1 MDYKESLQYL
11 EGLNVFGSKL
21 GLSRIERLVALLGHP
36 ESRYGTVHVTG
47 TNGKG
52 SVAAMTASILSKAHL
67 KTGLYISPHL
77 TSYTERMGIDGVPIS
92 EADFAAVI
100 SSAAAAAEKMLAE
113 GEEQPTEFEV
123 LTAAAFLYFAEKK
136 VDYAVIEVGLGGLLD
151 STNVITPEVSVI
163 TNVALEHADRCGG
176 TLEGVAEHKAGIIK
190 DGVPVVTAA
199 AGAPLAVLQ
208 RTAEEKG
215 ADIFVLGED
224 FSAKAAGHD
233 EEGQCMDFS
242 SALLGIREARYT
254 LSLAGSCQIA
264 NAALAVMAAELL
276 RSSNP
281 SIVQETIAAGLADT
295 RWPGRFERFSAAGR
309 TVLVDG
315 AHNPAGAAALKDSLD
330 TYYPDEGRVF
340 LLGILRDKDYKTM
353 LATLLHKGDIVVITQ
368 PESER
373 AGDPEVLGA
382 CARELAARVET
393 VPDAGEA
400 LARALELTDERRILC
415 VAGSLYLIGE
425 IRQMLL
431 KRGT

>member
-52 SVAAMTASILSKAHL
+52 SVAAMTASILSKAHRR
-67 KTGLYISPHL
+67 TGLYISPHL
-77 TSYTERMGIDGVPIS
+77 TSYTERMGIDGAPIS

-100 SSAAAAAEKMLAE
+100 SSAAEAAERMRAE

-242 SALLGIREARYT
+242 SALLGIREARYS

-340 LLGILRDKDYKTM
+340 LLGILGDKDYKTM

>member
-52 SVAAMTASILSKAHL
+52 SVAAMTASILSKSHRR
-67 KTGLYISPHL
+67 TGLYISPHL
-77 TSYTERMGIDGVPIS
+77 TSYTERMGIDGVPVS

-123 LTAAAFLYFAEKK
+123 MTAAAFLYFAEKK

-233 EEGQCMDFS
+233 EEGQRMDFS
-242 SALLGIREARYT
+242 SALLGIREARYS

-340 LLGILRDKDYKTM
+340 LLGILGDKDYKTM

-373 AGDPEVLGA
+373 AGDPEILGA
-382 CARELAARVET
+382 CARELAARVEI

-400 LARALELTDERRILC
+400 LARALALTDERRILC

>member
-77 TSYTERMGIDGVPIS
+77 TSYTERMGIDGVPVS

-100 SSAAAAAEKMLAE
+100 SSAAEAAEKMLAE

-233 EEGQCMDFS
+233 EERQRMDFS

-264 NAALAVMAAELL
+264 NAALAVMAADLL
-276 RSSNP
+276 RSANP
-281 SIVQETIAAGLADT
+281 SITQETIAAGLADT

>member
-52 SVAAMTASILSKAHL
+52 SVAAMTASILSKSHRR
-67 KTGLYISPHL
+67 TGLYISPHL
-77 TSYTERMGIDGVPIS
+77 TSYTERMGIDGVPVS

-100 SSAAAAAEKMLAE
+100 SSAAEAAEKMLAE

-242 SALLGIREARYT
+242 SALLGIREARYS